1 MFLFVELPFFFDL
14 FEPFGKRTV
23 QTDEFVAFGI
33 VLVLFFTDE
42 PFHSFQFLLYLP
54 DFFLQQGKPLV
65 CRFFGKV
72 QFGSSVFH
80 LFAGVEQTPET
91 ADHLVRLFTYDDF
104 SLFVRFDPEHDVVVF
119 LFKSFYLAAVIGQV
133 DSNFFFVHG
142 LDNRILDEIGIQ
154 FRIEEHILDGAGN
167 ILIFGTFHYGE
178 FSVSHHVRFA
188 VIAEYDV
195 AEDLITGY
203 Q

>member
-1 MFLFVELPFFFDL
+1 MFEFFS
-14 FEPFGKRTV
+14 ERTV
-23 QTDEFVAFGI
+23 QADEFVAFGI
-33 VLVLFFTDE
+33 VLGFFFTDE
-42 PFHSFQFLLYLP
+42 PFYSFQFLLYLP

-65 CRFFGKV
+65 CRFLGKV
-72 QFGSSVFH
+72 QFDSSVFH
-80 LFAGVEQTPET
+80 LFAGVQQVPVT
-91 ADHLVRLFTYDDF
+91 ADHLFRLFAYDDF
-104 SLFVRFDPEHDVVVF
+104 PLFVRFDPEHDIVIF